1 MTDATKILL
10 NLVKTDPRY
19 KLDAYIFV
27 RDGLSYA
34 QEILIDEVQGDEEV
48 SDVAAEEGEAEP
60 DRHLS
65 GQQLC
70 QALRL
75 YAIDQFGYM
84 AKTVLN
90 SWGLQSTSD
99 FGEVVYNMIE
109 KELMKKSKT
118 DRREDFDNVFD
129 FEEALQQQF
138 NISSA
143 D

>member
-34 QEILIDEVQGDEEV
+34 QEILIDEVQGEEEV
-48 SDVAAEEGEAEP
+48 SNVVAEAGEEEP
-60 DRHLS
+60 DRHVS

-70 QALRL
+70 QSLRL
-75 YAIDQFGYM
+75 YALDQFGYM

-90 SWGLQSTSD
+90 SWGLRSTSD

>member
-10 NLVKTDPRY
+10 KLVKTDPRY
-19 KLDAYIFV
+19 KLDAYVFV

-34 QEILIDEVQGDEEV
+34 QEGIINE
-48 SDVAAEEGEAEP
+48 AEEEDRSSGEEEEP
-60 DRHLS
+60 DRHLT

-70 QALRL
+70 EALRL
-75 YAIDQFGYM
+75 YALDQYGYM

-90 SWGLQSTSD
+90 SWGLKSTGD

-109 KELMKKSKT
+109 NELMKKSDT
-118 DRREDFDNVFD
+118 DRREDFDKVFD
-129 FEEALQQQF
+129 FDQALQQQF
-138 NISSA
+138 DISSA

>member
-48 SDVAAEEGEAEP
+48 SDVAAEESEAEP

>member
-10 NLVKTDPRY
+10 KLVETDLRY

-34 QEILIDEVQGDEEV
+34 QEIALN
-48 SDVAAEEGEAEP
+48 EGEEEEDP
-60 DRHLS
+60 PSGGEEERDRHLT

-70 QALRL
+70 EALRL
-75 YAIDQFGYM
+75 YALDQYGYM

-90 SWGLQSTSD
+90 SWGLKSTGD

-109 KELMKKSKT
+109 NELMKKSDA

-129 FEEALQQQF
+129 FDEALQRQF
-138 NISSA
+138 DISSA

>member
-1 MTDATKILL
+1 MTDATKVLL
-10 NLVKTDPRY
+10 KLVKTDPRY

-34 QEILIDEVQGDEEV
+34 QEIILNE
-48 SDVAAEEGEAEP
+48 AEEEDRSGGGEEEEP
-60 DRHLS
+60 DRHLT

-70 QALRL
+70 EALRL
-75 YAIDQFGYM
+75 YALDQYGYM

-90 SWGLQSTSD
+90 SWGLKSTGD

-109 KELMKKSKT
+109 NELMKKSDT
-118 DRREDFDNVFD
+118 DRREDFDKVFD

-138 NISSA
+138 DISSA

>member
-10 NLVKTDPRY
+10 KLVKTDPRY
-19 KLDAYIFV
+19 KLDAYVFV

-34 QEILIDEVQGDEEV
+34 QEGIIDE
-48 SDVAAEEGEAEP
+48 AEGEDRSSGEEEEP
-60 DRHLS
+60 DRHLT

-70 QALRL
+70 EALRL
-75 YAIDQFGYM
+75 YALDQYGYT

-90 SWGLQSTSD
+90 SWGLKSTGD

-109 KELMKKSKT
+109 NELMKKSDT
-118 DRREDFDNVFD
+118 DRREDFDKVFD
-129 FEEALQQQF
+129 FDQALRQQF
-138 NISSA
+138 DISSA

>member
-10 NLVKTDPRY
+10 KLVKTDPRY
-19 KLDAYIFV
+19 KLDAYVFV

-34 QEILIDEVQGDEEV
+34 QEGIIDE
-48 SDVAAEEGEAEP
+48 AEGEDRSSGEEEEP
-60 DRHLS
+60 DRHLT

-70 QALRL
+70 EALRL
-75 YAIDQFGYM
+75 YALDQYGYM

-90 SWGLQSTSD
+90 SWGLKSTGD

-109 KELMKKSKT
+109 NELMKKSDT
-118 DRREDFDNVFD
+118 DRREDFDKVFD
-129 FEEALQQQF
+129 FDQALRQQF
-138 NISSA
+138 DISSA

>member
-48 SDVAAEEGEAEP
+48 SDVAAEEGETEP

>member
-10 NLVKTDPRY
+10 QLVKTDPRY

-34 QEILIDEVQGDEEV
+34 QDVLLSQNGDDDEDRPDVEE
-48 SDVAAEEGEAEP
+48 EQP
-60 DRHLS
+60 DRHLT

-70 QALRL
+70 EALRL
-75 YAIDQFGYM
+75 YAVDQYGYM

-90 SWGLQSTSD
+90 SWGLESTGD
-99 FGEVVYNMIE
+99 FGNVVYNMIDT
-109 KELMKKSKT
+109 ELMKKSAA
-118 DRREDFDNVFD
+118 DRREDFDDVYDFD
-129 FEEALQQQF
+129 EALLQQF
-138 NISSA
+138 DISSA